1 METRQLK
8 WRRDLARTKYLP
20 GSCAKRREV
29 SLHLEENM
37 SAWNIPGNP
46 NLNLIILYAFA
57 SFSSLVS
64 KLRQPDHLWWIFSNL
79 EKSELVWIA
88 HCWVWV
94 FWVTLE
100 VDKSVLELMS
110 LWVRSFVLGIAKD
123 SCRSNSA
130 HYPLPLFNTL
140 DSFPRAQMPI
150 NFDKVFKSGNG
161 NFLPREGNIFWTSI
175 KTKVLR
181 RSFFSTRESIDDFRH
196 SREWSILC

>member
-1 METRQLK
+1 MKHSWESQ
-8 WRRDLARTKYLP
+8 P
-20 GSCAKRREV
+20 
-29 SLHLEENM
+29 
-37 SAWNIPGNP
+37 
-46 NLNLIILYAFA
+46 
-57 SFSSLVS
+57 
-64 KLRQPDHLWWIFSNL
+64 LRIWFFFFFGIKVTSTGPFMMDIYL

-140 DSFPRAQMPI
+140 DSFPRTQMPVHF
-150 NFDKVFKSGNG
+150 NKSFKSGNG
-161 NFLPREGNIFWTSI
+161 NFCQKATSLERVSIPRYWEEGSFPQERALMTPGPPENDQSCVKSKVATSGKMGGCWRI
-175 KTKVLR
+175 WR
-181 RSFFSTRESIDDFRH
+181 RKEVKN
-196 SREWSILC
+196 

>member
-1 METRQLK
+1 MM
-8 WRRDLARTKYLP
+8 DIY
-20 GSCAKRREV
+20 
-29 SLHLEENM
+29 
-37 SAWNIPGNP
+37 
-46 NLNLIILYAFA
+46 
-57 SFSSLVS
+57 
-64 KLRQPDHLWWIFSNL
+64 L

-140 DSFPRAQMPI
+140 DSFPRTQMPI
-150 NFDKVFKSGNG
+150 NFNKFFKSGNG
-161 NFLPREGNIFWTSI
+161 NFCQLKATSFD
-175 KTKVLR
+175 KVLR
-181 RSFFSTRESIDDFRH
+181 SRYWKKKFLFHKREHWKPQITPGPPENDQSCVKSEVATSGKRGGGAITSQAWQKKH
-196 SREWSILC
+196 TLTEI

>member
-1 METRQLK
+1 MPTGPFMM
-8 WRRDLARTKYLP
+8 DIY
-20 GSCAKRREV
+20 
-29 SLHLEENM
+29 
-37 SAWNIPGNP
+37 
-46 NLNLIILYAFA
+46 
-57 SFSSLVS
+57 
-64 KLRQPDHLWWIFSNL
+64 L

-140 DSFPRAQMPI
+140 DSFPRTQMPI
-150 NFDKVFKSGNG
+150 NFNIFFKSGNG
-161 NFLPREGNIFWTSI
+161 NFCQLKATSFEQVVRPRYWKEVSFPQERALMTSGTPENDQSCVKVATSGKRGGAVEGYGEE
-175 KTKVLR
+175 R
-181 RSFFSTRESIDDFRH
+181 RWMKGKEDKRIVK
-196 SREWSILC
+196 